1 MCGFCGVFH
10 AGGITENDR
19 RLTVRMTALL
29 AHRGPDDEGHWSDA
43 SAALGHRR
51 LSVIDIPGGHQPMV
65 TEDGRVALAYNGEIY
80 NYRDLR
86 RELEGRG
93 HRFRTEGD
101 TEVLLR
107 GYEEWGDGVVERL
120 RGMFAFAIRDGRRRR
135 LLLARDRLG
144 VKPLYHAT
152 TADGRLVFAS
162 EIKALLLDP
171 AVPRELNA
179 ARLAEQLAFGMV
191 SGEETLFAGVREL
204 PPGSV
209 AVAEGGALGIRAY
222 WTDETPAAHD
232 GEDHVARGRSMLED
246 AVNSRLVSDVV
257 VGTLNSGGLDSSL
270 MTAIAAPHVAGRLN
284 TFSVGFADPAFD
296 ERPFARGVAAAAGSR
311 HHEIEVSGESLDA
324 DMDRLTWFNDEPLFT
339 LNSIAL
345 HQIFRQAR
353 REAGVT
359 VVLTGEG
366 ADEVFGGYGRYA
378 VAARRAHLLRVPGLA
393 AAARLAP
400 PVGALG
406 RLRRLLHPDRIVA
419 INAFSDPSLA
429 RAVAMG
435 EGDDPLEARRSLL
448 PSHLG
453 AGADLF
459 IYDQRTYLRGLLQ
472 RQDRMSMAVGVEA
485 REPFLDHHLVEWAN
499 GLPTLDKL
507 AGGTTKSLLKDIA
520 GRWLPDSISR
530 REKNGFA
537 VPSSEWMRSG
547 GPLAER
553 VHALRDPGSPAG
565 RATDPALVGRLVTEH
580 VSGAA
585 DHRGILWTL
594 IAFDAWARI
603 FLAGPT
609 PEAPPG

>member
-1 MCGFCGVFH
+1 MCGLCGVFH
-10 AGGITENDR
+10 AGGISEDDR
-19 RLTVRMTALL
+19 RLTARMTTVL
-29 AHRGPDDEGHWSDA
+29 AHRGPDDEGRWSDP
-43 SAALGHRR
+43 STALGHRR

-65 TEDGRVALAYNGEIY
+65 TEDGLVALAYNGEIY
-80 NYRDLR
+80 NYPDLR

-93 HRFRTEGD
+93 QRFRTQGD

-152 TADGRLVFAS
+152 TGDGRLVFAS

-191 SGEETLFAGVREL
+191 AGEETLFAGIREL
-204 PPGSV
+204 PPASI
-209 AVAEGGALGIRAY
+209 AVADHGGGPLAIRTY
-222 WTDETPAAHD
+222 WTEETPPAGA
-232 GEDHVARGRSMLED
+232 GEDHVARGRRMLED

-284 TFSVGFADPAFD
+284 TFSVGFADPEFD
-296 ERPFARGVAAAAGSR
+296 ERPFARGVAAAAGSQ
-311 HHEIEVSGESLDA
+311 HHEIEVTGESLDA

-345 HQIFRQAR
+345 HQIFRHAR

-366 ADEVFGGYGRYA
+366 ADEVFGGYARYTLA
-378 VAARRAHLLRVPGLA
+378 SRRAGL
-393 AAARLAP
+393 
-400 PVGALG
+400 LG
-406 RLRRLLHPDRIVA
+406 RLRRLRRPDGIVTA
-419 INAFSDPSLA
+419 NAFNSPALTE
-429 RAVAMG
+429 AVTRG
-435 EGDDPLEARRSLL
+435 EGGDALAGRRPLVPHTS
-448 PSHLG
+448 G
-453 AGADLF
+453 GGDLF
-459 IYDQRTYLRGLLQ
+459 VYDQRTYLRGLLQ

-499 GLPTLDKL
+499 GLRPLDKL
-507 AGGTTKSLLKDIA
+507 SGGVTKSLLKDIA
-520 GRWLPDSISR
+520 GRWLPDDISR

-537 VPSSEWMRSG
+537 VPTSDWMRSG
-547 GPLAER
+547 GPLSER
-553 VHALRDPGSPAG
+553 VAGLRDPGSA
-565 RATDPALVGRLVTEH
+565 AAQVTDPVLVGRLVNEH
-580 VSGAA
+580 LSGAA
-585 DHRGILWTL
+585 DHRLILWTL
-594 IAFDAWARI
+594 ISFDAWGRVV
-603 FLAGPT
+603 LGGP
-609 PEAPPG
+609 A